1 MTSNNIP
8 IQNHFFKNGYIKSS
22 NSMFN
27 GDSTF
32 DRESTV
38 FGDRT
43 VRWRKNLIRIHNQ
56 TINNIVIVLLHLKRH
71 IFIQWI
77 VHLNTWTCILEIKNI
92 LWVEFRTRNTFNSDI
107 TFNRDIAMFVDC
119 TVRLIEKFV
128 IF

>member
-1 MTSNNIP
+1 
-8 IQNHFFKNGYIKSS
+8 
-22 NSMFN
+22 MFN
-27 GDSTF
+27 RDSTF

-56 TINNIVIVLLHLKRH
+56 TINNIVIVLLHLKRD

-77 VHLNTWTCILEIKNI
+77 VHLNTWTCILEIKKNI
-92 LWVEFRTRNTFNSDI
+92 LWVEFRTKNTFNSDI
-107 TFNRDIAMFVDC
+107 TLNRDIAAMFVDR

-128 IF
+128 IS